1 MAINNFVIVDIY
13 TENQIREFQVIN
25 NDFSTWCR
33 ESKLKQ
39 LMRNGTV
46 NILNASIARNGK
58 IMLIEN
64 DYGKHFISNEHKFV
78 FNALNA
84 IAYNSSDISL
94 IYQFLEVLQVIMSDE
109 HRSEKNKIFIKDL
122 LSILKGYWSYM
133 KPANYTF
140 WGIRTDKLINLT
152 RVVNWREARGN

>member
-1 MAINNFVIVDIY
+1 MAINNFVIVDIC

-25 NDFSTWCR
+25 NDFSTWCQ

-84 IAYNSSDISL
+84 ICI
-94 IYQFLEVLQVIMSDE
+94 
-109 HRSEKNKIFIKDL
+109 
-122 LSILKGYWSYM
+122 
-133 KPANYTF
+133 
-140 WGIRTDKLINLT
+140 
-152 RVVNWREARGN
+152 

>member
-1 MAINNFVIVDIY
+1 MAINNFVIVDIC

-25 NDFSTWCR
+25 NDFSTWCQ

-64 DYGKHFISNEHKFV
+64 DYGKHFISNDA
-78 FNALNA
+78 NGA
-84 IAYNSSDISL
+84 SQRS
-94 IYQFLEVLQVIMSDE
+94 VL
-109 HRSEKNKIFIKDL
+109 RSKTVAMR
-122 LSILKGYWSYM
+122 S
-133 KPANYTF
+133 
-140 WGIRTDKLINLT
+140 
-152 RVVNWREARGN
+152 